1 MPNPPHMRTRRLA
14 VLVAAL
20 SALLLLPSS
29 FGPATGQLLPAP
41 PPLAISANV
50 KVIGNVPGSLF
61 GMHFK
66 GNYGYATG
74 PTGLTVFDVSDAANP
89 TVAGELPLPH
99 FENEDVD
106 ACGNVLVIA
115 SDAVNPAAPLFVID
129 ISDPALPTL
138 LAEYNLGLEGT
149 GNGAGHIANFVTKD
163 CSLLWVDG
171 GSRVEVVDLSQ
182 PESPRSLGDF
192 RSEASKSDFNVTHD
206 TERDSKGVLW
216 SVGGGGAAGYK
227 LTRNPLKPKLVAK
240 TGAEASNPSKLN
252 DFILHNSRRRGNTLL
267 VTEEDYIDTDE
278 DQPGS
283 CNGQGKFETYRIR
296 VKKGKVTNLDTWETE
311 LNGTLTG
318 GSGDSKAP
326 LTVNCSSHWFDEQD
340 GIAAVGWYEQG
351 TRFLDTTNPSR
362 IRQVGYYLPANGS
375 TWAAYWAPKD
385 KSRSIVYALD
395 AYRGLDV
402 LKINKGGRD
411 SKTRRAPIPRQ
422 WYATGTGIDGYLPSK
437 KFGYLCPLPTGRLL
451 AP

>member
-1 MPNPPHMRTRRLA
+1 MKTRRLA
-14 VLVAAL
+14 LIATAL
-20 SALLLLPSS
+20 SALLLLPSAV
-29 FGPATGQLLPAP
+29 GPAAGQVLPAP
-41 PPLAISANV
+41 PPLAVSDNV
-50 KVIGNVPGSLF
+50 ELIGNVPGSLF

-74 PTGLTVFDVSDAANP
+74 PTGLTVFDVSEAANP
-89 TVAGELPLPH
+89 TIAGKLPLPH

-106 ACGNVLVIA
+106 ACGNLLIIA

-129 ISDPALPTL
+129 IANPSTPTL
-138 LAEYNLGLEGT
+138 LATYNLGIEGT

-206 TERDSKGVLW
+206 TERDPNGILW
-216 SVGGGGAAGYK
+216 SVGGGGAAGYR
-227 LTRNPLKPKLVAK
+227 LTKNPLKPRLVAK
-240 TGAEASNPSKLN
+240 TGAEATNPSRLN
-252 DFILHNSRRRGNTLL
+252 DFILHNSQRRGQTLL

-278 DQPGS
+278 EQPGS

-296 VKKGKVTNLDTWETE
+296 LKAGKLTNLDTWKTE
-311 LNGTLTG
+311 LNGLLTD
-318 GSGDSKAP
+318 GSEDSKAP
-326 LTVNCSSHWFDEQD
+326 LTVNCSSHWFDQQA

-351 TRFLDTTNPSR
+351 TRFLDTTNPSN

-385 KSRSIVYALD
+385 ESKSIVYTTD

-402 LKINKGGRD
+402 LRIDGGGKN
-411 SKTRRAPIPRQ
+411 SPTRRAPIPQ
-422 WYATGTGIDGYLPSK
+422 AWYAPTGKIDGYVASK
-437 KFGYLCPLPTGRLL
+437 KFGYLCPIPTGKLL
-451 AP
+451 GR

>member
-1 MPNPPHMRTRRLA
+1 MKTRRLA
-14 VLVAAL
+14 LIAAAL
-20 SALLLLPSS
+20 GTLLLLPSAV
-29 FGPATGQLLPAP
+29 GPASGQVLPAP
-41 PPLAISANV
+41 PPLAISDNV
-50 KVIGNVPGSLF
+50 ELIGNVPGSLF
-61 GMHFK
+61 GMHFQ

-74 PTGLTVFDVSDAANP
+74 PTGLTVFDVSEAANP
-89 TVAGELPLPH
+89 TIAGELPLPH

-106 ACGNVLVIA
+106 ACGNLLVIA

-129 ISDPALPTL
+129 IANPATPTL
-138 LAEYNLGLEGT
+138 LATYNLGIEGT

-206 TERDSKGVLW
+206 TERDSSGILW

-227 LTRNPLKPKLVAK
+227 LTNNPLRPKLVAQ
-240 TGAEASNPSKLN
+240 TGAEATNPSKLN
-252 DFILHNSRRRGNTLL
+252 DFILHNSQRRGQTLL

-278 DQPGS
+278 EQPGS

-296 VKKGKVTNLDTWETE
+296 LKAGRLTNLDTWKTE
-311 LNGTLTG
+311 LNGLLTD

-326 LTVNCSSHWFDEQD
+326 LTVNCSSHWFDQQA
-340 GIAAVGWYEQG
+340 GIVAVGWYEQG
-351 TRFLDTTNPSR
+351 TRFLDTTNPSN

-385 KSRSIVYALD
+385 ESKSIVYTTD

-402 LKINKGGRD
+402 LRIDAGGRN
-411 SKTRRAPIPRQ
+411 SPTQRAPIPQ
-422 WYATGTGIDGYLPSK
+422 AWYAPTGKIDGYVASK
-437 KFGYLCPLPTGRLL
+437 KFGYLCPIPTGKLL
-451 AP
+451 GR

>member
-1 MPNPPHMRTRRLA
+1 MKPRRLA
-14 VLVAAL
+14 LIAAAL
-20 SALLLLPSS
+20 GALLLLPSAV
-29 FGPATGQLLPAP
+29 GPASGQVLPSP
-41 PPLAISANV
+41 PPLAISDNV
-50 KVIGNVPGSLF
+50 ALIGNVPGSLF
-61 GMHFK
+61 GMHFQ

-74 PTGLTVFDVSDAANP
+74 PTGLTVFDVSEAANP
-89 TVAGELPLPH
+89 TIAGELPLPH

-106 ACGNVLVIA
+106 ACGNLLVIA

-129 ISDPALPTL
+129 IANPSTPTL
-138 LAEYNLGLEGT
+138 LATYNLGIEGT

-206 TERDSKGVLW
+206 TERDSSGILW

-227 LTRNPLKPKLVAK
+227 LTNNPLQPRLVAK
-240 TGAEASNPSKLN
+240 TGAEATNPSKLN
-252 DFILHNSRRRGNTLL
+252 DFILHNSQRRGQTLL

-278 DQPGS
+278 EQPGS

-296 VKKGKVTNLDTWETE
+296 LKAGKLTNLDTWKTE
-311 LNGTLTG
+311 LNGLLTG
-318 GSGDSKAP
+318 GSEDSKAP
-326 LTVNCSSHWFDEQD
+326 LTVNCSSHWFDQQA
-340 GIAAVGWYEQG
+340 GIVAVGWYEQG
-351 TRFLDTTNPSR
+351 TRFLDTTNPSN

-385 KSRSIVYALD
+385 ESKSIVYTTD

-402 LKINKGGRD
+402 LRIDGGGKD
-411 SKTRRAPIPRQ
+411 SPTQRAPIPQ
-422 WYATGTGIDGYLPSK
+422 AWYAPTGKIDGYVASK
-437 KFGYLCPLPTGRLL
+437 KFGYLCPIPTAKLLGR
-451 AP
+451 

>member
-1 MPNPPHMRTRRLA
+1 MKTRRLVA
-14 VLVAAL
+14 LVAAPA
-20 SALLLLPSS
+20 ALLLLFFSL
-29 FGPATGQLLPAP
+29 GPATGQVLPAP
-41 PPLAISANV
+41 PPLAISDNV

-74 PTGLTVFDVSDAANP
+74 ATGLTVFDVSAAANP
-89 TVAGELPLPH
+89 TIVGELPLPH

-106 ACGNVLVIA
+106 ACGNTLVIA
-115 SDAVNPAAPLFVID
+115 SDAVNPAAPLYVID
-129 ISDPALPTL
+129 ISNPALPAL
-138 LAEYNLGLEGT
+138 RSVYNLGLEGT

-171 GSRVEVVDLSQ
+171 GSRVEVVDLSN
-182 PESPRSLGDF
+182 PSSPRSLGDF

-206 TERDSKGVLW
+206 TELDSKGVLW

-227 LTRNPLKPKLVAK
+227 LTSNPLAPRLVAK
-240 TGAEASNPSKLN
+240 TGAEASNPSQLN
-252 DFILHNSRRRGNTLL
+252 DFILHNSQRRGDTLL

-283 CNGQGKFETYRIR
+283 CNGQGKFETYRIQMTR
-296 VKKGKVTNLDTWETE
+296 GTVTNLDTWETE

-326 LTVNCSSHWFDEQD
+326 LTVNCSSHWFDEQA
-340 GIAAVGWYEQG
+340 GIVAVGWYEQG

-385 KSRSIVYALD
+385 TSGSIVYALD

-402 LKINKGGRD
+402 LRINKGGRD
-411 SKTRRAPIPRQ
+411 SSTQRAPIPQQ
-422 WYATGTGIDGYLPSK
+422 WYATGTGIEGYRPST
-437 KFGYLCPLPTGRLL
+437 KFGYLCPIPTVKLL
-451 AP
+451 GN